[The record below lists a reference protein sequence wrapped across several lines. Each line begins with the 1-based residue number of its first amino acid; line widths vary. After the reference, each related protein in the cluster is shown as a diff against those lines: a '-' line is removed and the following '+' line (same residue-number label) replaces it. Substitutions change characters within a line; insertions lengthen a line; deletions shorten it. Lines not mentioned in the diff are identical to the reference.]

1 MSNPSNEESKHPSG
15 ADIRQAKATSPN
27 PENNM
32 KNLPKTKVGNL
43 YNAVE
48 NTENSIDKTQPEN
61 KIVATDPEDEV
72 ASTRFYVSRR
82 VYGYPYSNGTVL
94 SNYIH
99 YVKNNHPLFSICLAK
114 RGQPYNTKKRLIVFI
129 CIISFAIGLA
139 YVLVNT
145 SYIHQVDLLPSV
157 YDHSNLFS
165 TFNDVKDFKSLF

>member
-1 MSNPSNEESKHPSG
+1 
-15 ADIRQAKATSPN
+15 
-27 PENNM
+27 M
-32 KNLPKTKVGNL
+32 KNQPKTKVGNL

-48 NTENSIDKTQPEN
+48 NTENSIDKTQPE
-61 KIVATDPEDEV
+61 KMIVATDPEDEV

-99 YVKNNHPLFSICLAK
+99 YIKNNHPLLSICLAN

-145 SYIHQVDLLPSV
+145 SYIHQVDLLPSA
-157 YDHSNLFS
+157 YDHFNLFS
-165 TFNDVKDFKSLF
+165 TCNDAKELKCLYQDALFF